1 MVSLPV
7 PGAVTNLTVAYVT
20 TTAVHLSWFNPDD
33 QQPYYEYK
41 ILTTN
46 MLGTTIVETTQSN
59 STMAIVT
66 GLQPGTRYYF
76 NVTVVVPGHKSAV
89 EQKLGYTSEYF

>member
-46 MLGTTIVETTQSN
+46 MSETTIVDQVQSN
-59 STMAIVT
+59 SNMTNVT
-66 GLQPGTRYYF
+66 GLQPGTGYYF
-76 NVTVVVPGHKSAV
+76 IVTVLVPGRKSAV
-89 EQKLGYTSEYF
+89 NQELGYTSEYF